1 MFSFTFKD
9 FKENG
14 NVNAFSK
21 LSSSIMSYYKA
32 LFYSSAYDNDNA
44 GFSEGNKRKLYE
56 TYSHSLVII
65 LFSSLQHSAWENE
78 TQSLFLCCDYHHS
91 HFNANTLF
99 TICSLFSQNWFY
111 I

>member
-9 FKENG
+9 FKEND

-21 LSSSIMSYYKA
+21 WSVSIMTYYKA

-44 GFSEGNKRKLYE
+44 VFSEGNKRKLYE

-65 LFSSLQHSAWENE
+65 SSLQHSALRKWNPVLIFMWWLL
-78 TQSLFLCCDYHHS
+78 S
-91 HFNANTLF
+91 
-99 TICSLFSQNWFY
+99 
-111 I
+111 